1 MVIILNA
8 DARNVSLNPDETRSK
23 VAAQFATGGERP
35 QIIVAEGKNV
45 GAIARYAV
53 AGNEQTIVAGGGDG
67 TVGAVAAEIADTK
80 KTLGVLPL
88 GTLNHFARDLRIPLH
103 LEGAVRTVIEH
114 HHVMVDVAEVN
125 GRVFVNNSGLGIYP
139 QIVAL
144 REAQQ
149 QWLKRKKFPAL
160 ISATAHVFR
169 RVQFLDLRI
178 TGRGKELVRNTPFI
192 FIGNNEYE
200 TTGFHIG
207 RRTSLNGGMLSI
219 YLTPRTGWLGL
230 LRLVADALLKRL
242 KQAKN
247 FEAFSVEKAFIE
259 ARHSPLLV
267 ATDGEVT
274 WMQSPLHYRVRPNA
288 LRVIVPQ
295 DRTG

>member
-8 DARNVSLNPDETRSK
+8 DARNVSLNPDEMRSK

-53 AGNEQTIVAGGGDG
+53 AGNEKTIVAGGGDG
-67 TVGAVAAEIADTK
+67 TVGTVAAEIADTK

-103 LEGAVRTVIEH
+103 LEGAVRIVIEH

-125 GRVFVNNSGLGIYP
+125 GRGFVNNSGLGIYP

-149 QWLKRKKFPAL
+149 QWLKRKKFRGARL
-160 ISATAHVFR
+160 RNSSCLSSGSVSRSSHHWARKRVSAKHAVHFYR
-169 RVQFLDLRI
+169 QQRI
-178 TGRGKELVRNTPFI
+178 RDNRFPHWPSHFSEWR
-192 FIGNNEYE
+192 
-200 TTGFHIG
+200 
-207 RRTSLNGGMLSI
+207 
-219 YLTPRTGWLGL
+219 
-230 LRLVADALLKRL
+230 DA
-242 KQAKN
+242 
-247 FEAFSVEKAFIE
+247 
-259 ARHSPLLV
+259 
-267 ATDGEVT
+267 
-274 WMQSPLHYRVRPNA
+274 
-288 LRVIVPQ
+288 
-295 DRTG
+295 